1 MSNRD
6 FRSVHTASVLNGALV
21 LFMEGSE
28 EAAIEKKQSIKKKKK
43 KERKEESSVGTD
55 AGEKLP
61 CWESIASVRWCFS
74 VKSQTAKHATSDYWQ
89 DVLSKC
95 I

>member
-1 MSNRD
+1 MSSRD
-6 FRSVHTASVLNGALV
+6 FRSVHAASVLNGPLV
-21 LFMEGSE
+21 LFTEGRE
-28 EAAIEKKQSIKKKKK
+28 AAAIEKKQSIKKKKK
-43 KERKEESSVGTD
+43 RKEESSVGTD

-61 CWESIASVRWCFS
+61 CWESTALVRWCFS
-74 VKSQTAKHATSDYWQ
+74 FKSQTAKHATSNYWQ

>member
-6 FRSVHTASVLNGALV
+6 FRSVNTASVLNGALV

-43 KERKEESSVGTD
+43 KTDRKKAVLAQMQGKNCL
-55 AGEKLP
+55 AGKALH
-61 CWESIASVRWCFS
+61 
-74 VKSQTAKHATSDYWQ
+74 Q
-89 DVLSKC
+89 
-95 I
+95 

>member
-6 FRSVHTASVLNGALV
+6 LRSVHAASVLNGPLV

-43 KERKEESSVGTD
+43 ERKEESSVGTD
-55 AGEKLP
+55 AREKMP
-61 CWESIASVRWCFS
+61 CWESTASVR
-74 VKSQTAKHATSDYWQ
+74 
-89 DVLSKC
+89 
-95 I
+95 

>member
-6 FRSVHTASVLNGALV
+6 FRSVHAASVLNSPLV

-28 EAAIEKKQSIKKKKK
+28 EASIEKKAEYKKKKK
-43 KERKEESSVGTD
+43 RKEESSVGTD
-55 AGEKLP
+55 AGEKMP
-61 CWESIASVRWCFS
+61 CWESTASVRWCFS
-74 VKSQTAKHATSDYWQ
+74 VKSQTAKHATSNYRQ

>member
-6 FRSVHTASVLNGALV
+6 LRSVHAASVLNGPLV

-28 EAAIEKKQSIKKKKK
+28 ESDIEKKQSIKKKK

-55 AGEKLP
+55 AREKMP
-61 CWESIASVRWCFS
+61 CWESTASVR
-74 VKSQTAKHATSDYWQ
+74 
-89 DVLSKC
+89 
-95 I
+95 

>member
-6 FRSVHTASVLNGALV
+6 FRSVNTASVLNGALV

-43 KERKEESSVGTD
+43 KKERKKEVLAQMQGKNCL
-55 AGEKLP
+55 AGKALH
-61 CWESIASVRWCFS
+61 
-74 VKSQTAKHATSDYWQ
+74 Q
-89 DVLSKC
+89 
-95 I
+95 

>member
-6 FRSVHTASVLNGALV
+6 FRSVNTASVLNGALV

-43 KERKEESSVGTD
+43 KKERKKAVLAQMQGKNCL
-55 AGEKLP
+55 AGKALH
-61 CWESIASVRWCFS
+61 
-74 VKSQTAKHATSDYWQ
+74 Q
-89 DVLSKC
+89 
-95 I
+95 

>member
-6 FRSVHTASVLNGALV
+6 FRSVNTASVLNGALV

-43 KERKEESSVGTD
+43 KKKERKKAVLAQMQGKNCL
-55 AGEKLP
+55 AGKALH
-61 CWESIASVRWCFS
+61 
-74 VKSQTAKHATSDYWQ
+74 Q
-89 DVLSKC
+89 
-95 I
+95 

>member
-43 KERKEESSVGTD
+43 KERKKAVLAQMQGKNCL
-55 AGEKLP
+55 AGKALH
-61 CWESIASVRWCFS
+61 
-74 VKSQTAKHATSDYWQ
+74 Q
-89 DVLSKC
+89 
-95 I
+95 

>member
-6 FRSVHTASVLNGALV
+6 FRSVNTASVLNGALV

-43 KERKEESSVGTD
+43 RKKGR
-55 AGEKLP
+55 KQ
-61 CWESIASVRWCFS
+61 CWHRCRGKIALLG
-74 VKSQTAKHATSDYWQ
+74 KHCI
-89 DVLSKC
+89 SKMVFLC
-95 I
+95 